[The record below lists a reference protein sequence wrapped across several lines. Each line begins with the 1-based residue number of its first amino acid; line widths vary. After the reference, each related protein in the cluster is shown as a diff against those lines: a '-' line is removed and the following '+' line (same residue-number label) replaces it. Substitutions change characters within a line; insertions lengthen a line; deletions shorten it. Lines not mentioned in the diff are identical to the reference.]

1 MMPGGLG
8 DVKEVDEEVTILAT
22 NMKEQV
28 EENLGETFDI
38 FEPILYTTQVVAGIN
53 YIIKVHVGNEKFV
66 HIKIHVPL
74 SVTNSPNVLLECE
87 SNMTLYEPLK

>member
-8 DVKEVDEEVTILAT
+8 DVKEVDEEVTILAI

-87 SNMTLYEPLK
+87 SNMTLYDPLK

>member
-1 MMPGGLG
+1 MMPGGFG

-87 SNMTLYEPLK
+87 SNMTLYDPLK

>member
-87 SNMTLYEPLK
+87 LNMTLYDPLK